1 MLEATGLKLD
11 RTLSPAEICKSQ
23 MNPGIYLEK
32 IWSDD
37 DALEIQIHSSDG
49 ASVFCSHVYAGHQ
62 SLTNLITELSVFKD
76 HVYGGIYDIQ
86 LGSFG
91 PEYASGAFHARLHF
105 QTLSKIHITV
115 KAQSEFKEFGMKHV
129 ASEATLYFVSEPILL
144 DNFIAELK
152 ALSTGMRN
160 DAKLEAA

>member
-1 MLEATGLKLD
+1 
-11 RTLSPAEICKSQ
+11 
-23 MNPGIYLEK
+23 MNPGIYFKK
-32 IWSDD
+32 IWFDD

-49 ASVFCSHVYAGHQ
+49 DSLFSNRVYVGHQ
-62 SLTNLITELSVFKD
+62 NFADVIAELCVFKD

-105 QTLSKIHITV
+105 QKLSKIHITV
-115 KAQSEFKEFGMKHV
+115 KAQSGFEEFGMKHV
-129 ASEATLYFVSEPILL
+129 ASESTLYFISEPILL

-152 ALSTGMRN
+152 ALSGGLR
-160 DAKLEAA
+160 DEAKLEAA